1 MKYLCLVFSM
11 ITACF
16 AVTTSAAA
24 ATKAEA
30 DACFSQALSAAKN
43 GSTLKELVNRYI
55 DIPSVAAQASH
66 IQRRGFWEDLSAQ
79 TKEIFIEAVIQYVS
93 ESESFASIKLDSVT
107 TNPKRGK
114 QLKNSFELPG
124 QYTDRLGQ
132 SNTFILRIVAHPRC
146 RIIDAAWNNA
156 WLSRNIPLP

>member
-1 MKYLCLVFSM
+1 MKYLYLVLSM
-11 ITACF
+11 LTACF
-16 AVTTSAAA
+16 AVTTAEA

-30 DACFSQALSAAKN
+30 DACFSQALLAAKS
-43 GSTLKELVNRYI
+43 GSTLKELVDKYI

-66 IQRRGFWEDLSAQ
+66 IQRRGFWADLSPKMQ
-79 TKEIFIEAVIQYVS
+79 GIFIDAVITYVS
-93 ESESFASIKLDSVT
+93 ESKSFDSIQLDSVT
-107 TNPKRGK
+107 TNPNRGK

-124 QYTDRLGQ
+124 QYIDRLGQ
-132 SNTFILRIVAHPRC
+132 SNTFVFRIVATPRC